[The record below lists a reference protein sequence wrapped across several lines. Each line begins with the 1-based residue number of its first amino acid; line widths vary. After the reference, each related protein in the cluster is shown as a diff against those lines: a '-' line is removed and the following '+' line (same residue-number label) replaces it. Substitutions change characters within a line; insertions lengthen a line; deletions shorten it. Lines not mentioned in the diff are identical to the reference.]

1 MAAFLDDGPATVAQS
16 SGNFDVPR
24 KIWLMRG
31 VFRRILL
38 VGVASSLLLP
48 VAMSVVFGLGALLES
63 LGDETGGVVCGRVA
77 LALAALWLTAVI
89 ATAVASGVSA
99 LDQPAARGP
108 RLDEEPRRGPGDAD

>member
-1 MAAFLDDGPATVAQS
+1 VFLDDGPATVAQS
-16 SGNFDVPR
+16 IGNFDHPR

-48 VAMSVVFGLGALLES
+48 VAMSVVFGLGTLLDS
-63 LGDETGGVVCGRVA
+63 LGDETGGAVCGRVA
-77 LALAALWLTAVI
+77 LGLAALWLTAVI

-99 LDQPAARGP
+99 LDQPSARSSR
-108 RLDEEPRRGPGDAD
+108 RLDDEPGRGPGDAD